1 MKSQTVPEEAPRTK
15 PEGGYV
21 SISTLTVGLLWWAF
35 TEGLLSLRGVRVGL
49 ALFELRIR
57 RAAFV
62 WTEKKEGRGVPEFTA
77 NFSAS
82 ELASL
87 CGLPEARVR
96 AALRELLEL
105 GILAEFS
112 PESIRFA
119 RSLSEVK
126 LSPEQSSA
134 FRSWLGVLTKRLR
147 VPIPR
152 RIIV

>member
-21 SISTLTVGLLWWAF
+21 SISTLTMGLLWWAF

-57 RAAFV
+57 RAAFI
-62 WTEKKEGRGVPEFTA
+62 WTEKKAGRGAPEFVP

-87 CGLPEARVR
+87 CGLPVCRARS
-96 AALRELLEL
+96 ALRELLEL
-105 GILAEFS
+105 GLLAEFS
-112 PESIRFA
+112 PECIRFA
-119 RSLSEVK
+119 RSLDQVK
-126 LSPEQSSA
+126 LCPEQRSA
-134 FRSWLGVLTKRLR
+134 F
-147 VPIPR
+147 
-152 RIIV
+152 